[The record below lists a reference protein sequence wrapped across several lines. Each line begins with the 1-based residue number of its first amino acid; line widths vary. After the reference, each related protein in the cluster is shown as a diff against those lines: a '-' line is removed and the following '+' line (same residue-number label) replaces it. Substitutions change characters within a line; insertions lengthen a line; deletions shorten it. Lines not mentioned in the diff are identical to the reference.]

1 MPIVLA
7 SQKGNTTTASR
18 GTSTKKTG
26 WTGANLARMERGT
39 MIRKLTGLLVPE
51 DRATRIVDKI
61 IKKYVKEDKSISLI
75 PPCK

>member
-1 MPIVLA
+1 
-7 SQKGNTTTASR
+7 
-18 GTSTKKTG
+18 
-26 WTGANLARMERGT
+26 MELGT

-61 IKKYVKEDKSISLI
+61 KKYVKEDKSISLI